1 MDHVQGNLTMHNL
14 PVELVTHILTF
25 IDPKADLQSRI
36 YQDPAKL
43 SRPVS
48 SGPNTPL
55 KNASLVCRLWRTSL
69 LKPLF
74 RHVVWSFWRFY
85 KPITQDIVS
94 EIQVLS
100 FIRRNNLSST
110 VESFTILVDVPLKSG
125 QIQDADN
132 QFWGVLPPAELQ
144 PETRPSMYWFE
155 SVPDNE
161 GNGDHEEIRHEEIRH
176 NEDSVQVHWDNNWLW
191 HTIFNVIDP
200 LRITLI
206 SPIETLASF
215 LSRSVDLSSN
225 WAFDSTYHV
234 LSLSRPSRSPGSKR
248 GSDLLP
254 SQQPGLRD
262 RIPCDLFHIRDWHS
276 LLINEGSFAPVYSTY
291 EFFHYSAPTILP
303 AIFSDSDTSFSVM
316 RENLKSLSYIA
327 TFPLSHQISDF
338 LIPHCPPIEHL
349 FVQFMP
355 KDRDFWESS
364 SLAKVNLSDLWLECD
379 TSYALLVRQ
388 LLQPVPQQGW
398 ENLRVF
404 ESGDKPAEGV
414 WRMNT
419 YDAQIN
425 GVNGWKE
432 ESEGVFVKNVS
443 QDDSQEQ
450 AAEEAAEDE
459 L

>member
-1 MDHVQGNLTMHNL
+1 MHNL
-14 PVELVTHILTF
+14 PVELVNHILTF
-25 IDPKADLQSRI
+25 IDPEADLQSRI

-69 LKPLF
+69 IKPLF
-74 RHVVWSFWRFY
+74 RHVVWSFWRFF
-85 KPITQDIVS
+85 KPTTQDIVS
-94 EIQVLS
+94 EIEVLS

-110 VESFTILVDVPLKSG
+110 VESFTILIDVPKKSG
-125 QIQDADN
+125 EIQDPDA
-132 QFWGVLPPAELQ
+132 QFWGVLPPAVLR
-144 PETRPSMYWFE
+144 PEARPTMYWSH
-155 SVPDNE
+155 SVSDNE
-161 GNGDHEEIRHEEIRH
+161 RDGDHEQIRYIQDRIEVYH
-176 NEDSVQVHWDNNWLW
+176 DNNWLW

-206 SPIETLASF
+206 SPIDTLAC
-215 LSRSVDLSSN
+215 LVSRSVDLSSN
-225 WAFDSTYHV
+225 WAFDNTYHV
-234 LSLSRPSRSPGSKR
+234 LSLSRPSRSPGHKR

-254 SQQPGLRD
+254 SQLAGLRD
-262 RIPCDLFHIRDWHS
+262 RIPCDLFHIRDWPS

-291 EFFHYSAPTILP
+291 EFFHYSAATLLP
-303 AIFSDSDTSFSVM
+303 AIFDSSDPSFSIM
-316 RENLKSLSYIA
+316 CENLKSLSYIA

-338 LIPHCPPIEHL
+338 LIPHCPPVEHL
-349 FVQFMP
+349 FVQLMP

-388 LLQPVPQQGW
+388 MLQPVPQQGW
-398 ENLRVF
+398 QRLRVF

-432 ESEGVFVKNVS
+432 ESEGVFVKDVS

-450 AAEEAAEDE
+450 AEQAAEDE